1 MAEAGKV
8 PVTECVGAALRFA
21 RANFR
26 LIATMSALGALAGT
40 FFSAIGLYATPLSLP
55 AMLASGLVQ
64 AIVYAAFIRVAMGGP
79 DLASQRLVGDGV
91 LVWAAMAVI
100 GFFLF
105 IVLTL
110 GVFAAVIALAAG
122 PIAPYIGE
130 LQAAGDDQEAV
141 VAIMARFAE
150 ENPGALLALTL
161 FFGGIWLLLT
171 SRLYLAAPASIEAK
185 RVTVFDTWKAT
196 KGAMLRI
203 CAARL
208 LLLLPAYLLVSALS
222 YLFGRAVGIDTMDF
236 NAVAAAAQANPVGV
250 LVYSLGAS
258 FLTLAV
264 YSSFEAGLSAYLYQG
279 LKPASATAAS
289 TDS

>member
-8 PVTECVGAALRFA
+8 PVTECVGAALRFV
-21 RANFR
+21 RANLR

-40 FFSAIGLYATPLSLP
+40 LFSAIGLFVAPLSLP
-55 AMLASGLVQ
+55 AMLASGLAQ
-64 AIVYAAFIRVAMGGP
+64 AIVYAAFIRVAMGEP
-79 DLASQRLVGDGV
+79 DLASQRLVGDGL

-110 GVFAAVIALAAG
+110 GVFAAAIALAAG
-122 PIAPYIGE
+122 PIAPYISE

-141 VAIMARFAE
+141 VAIMVRFSK
-150 ENPGALLALTL
+150 ENPGALLALTA

-185 RVTVFDTWKAT
+185 RVMVFDTWKAT

-222 YLFGRAVGIDTMDF
+222 YLFGRALGIDTMDF

-250 LVYSLGAS
+250 LGYTLGAS
-258 FLTLAV
+258 FVTLAA

-279 LKPASATAAS
+279 LKPAQPAS

>member
-1 MAEAGKV
+1 MAEAGRV
-8 PVTECVGAALRFA
+8 PVGECVGAALRFV
-21 RANFR
+21 RANVR
-26 LIATMSALGALAGT
+26 LIAIMSALGAIAGT
-40 FFSAIGLYATPLSLP
+40 FFSAIGLFVTQLSLL
-55 AMLASGLVQ
+55 AMLAFGLAQ
-64 AIVYAAFIRVAMGGP
+64 AIVYAAFIRVAMGG
-79 DLASQRLVGDGV
+79 AQSAYQRLAGDGV
-91 LVWAAMAVI
+91 LVWAAMAVVA
-100 GFFLF
+100 FFLF

-110 GVFAAVIALAAG
+110 CVFAAAIALAAG

-141 VAIMARFAE
+141 VAIMVRFSE

-171 SRLYLAAPASIEAK
+171 SRLYLAAPASVEAK
-185 RVTVFDTWKAT
+185 RVMVFDTWKAT

-236 NAVAAAAQANPVGV
+236 NAVAAAARANPVGV
-250 LVYSLGAS
+250 LVYNLGAS
-258 FLTLAV
+258 FLTLAA
-264 YSSFEAGLSAYLYQG
+264 YSSFEAGLSTYLYQG
-279 LKPASATAAS
+279 LKPAAAQPTSTAP
-289 TDS
+289 